1 MITTGWNEY
10 RGWALR
16 ARLMQA
22 AARRWYVVA
31 FAFAVIAA
39 VLGTAAGQA
48 PSGTTAKVLTALAG
62 VFAAITPLIAHY
74 ILEVGSEAAWIRAR
88 STAEAIKSECF
99 RLAGKVG
106 VYAQADAAEHFR
118 DRLVE
123 LAAAARNAG
132 LAPAAAAVEADARC
146 PPEALTPE
154 WYVQN
159 RLDEQTEFYR
169 KAQQRHETA
178 ATRLSLAN
186 LVLAVIAAVLGVL
199 GAVGGFSWLGP
210 WVGVVTTIGAMLIAS
225 GLLERRKFLAGSYG
239 NMVTTLQ
246 LYRTRFAESAI
257 PFPALVGGVED
268 LLGAEHATWRDR
280 MSKAI
285 PLPVAPKGAPA
296 ASPA

>member
-1 MITTGWNEY
+1 
-10 RGWALR
+10 
-16 ARLMQA
+16 
-22 AARRWYVVA
+22 
-31 FAFAVIAA
+31 
-39 VLGTAAGQA
+39 VLCLAGQ
-48 PSGTTAKVLTALAG
+48 
-62 VFAAITPLIAHY
+62 
-74 ILEVGSEAAWIRAR
+74 VGA
-88 STAEAIKSECF
+88 
-99 RLAGKVG
+99 
-106 VYAQADAAEHFR
+106 YAQADAAEHFR

-132 LAPAAAAVEADARC
+132 LAPAAVAAAADARC

-169 KAQQRHETA
+169 RAQQRHETA
-178 ATRLSLAN
+178 AARLGLAN
-186 LVLAVIAAVLGVL
+186 LVMAVIAAVLGVL

-246 LYRTRFAESAI
+246 LYRTRFAEPAI
-257 PFPALVGGVED
+257 VFPALVGGVED

-280 MSKAI
+280 MSKTI
-285 PLPVAPKGAPA
+285 PLPVAPKGAQAA